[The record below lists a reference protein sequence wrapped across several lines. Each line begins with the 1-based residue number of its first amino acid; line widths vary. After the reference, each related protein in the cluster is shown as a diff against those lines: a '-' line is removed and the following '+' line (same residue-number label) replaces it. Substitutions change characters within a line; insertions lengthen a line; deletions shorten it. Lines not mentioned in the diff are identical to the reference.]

1 MKTIVIGG
9 VAGGAGACARLRRN
23 DENMHIIMLEKGEY
37 ISFANCGLPYYIGD
51 VITDKNKLQVQ
62 TVDGFAQR
70 FNVEVRN
77 FNEAVNVDTN
87 LKRVLIR
94 NTQTNQE
101 YWESYDKLVL
111 SPGAKPLVPPMQGVN
126 LPHVFTL
133 RNIPDTYA
141 VKDYINS
148 HQIKNAA
155 VIGGGYIGIEMAE
168 NLHELGCQVHVIE
181 ANNQLVATMDKEVVS
196 HLHNH
201 MRTKNIN
208 LHLNSRLTAIE
219 PDAVVL
225 ESGKRILAD
234 IVIMSIG
241 VVPDTAFLKTS
252 GIQLSNRGEIIVD
265 EYLQTNVTDVYA
277 VGDAVTH
284 KAFGAD
290 EFKNIA
296 LASPANKQARIVA
309 DNVCGKAIKYDG
321 AQGTAIL
328 KAFDLVLATT
338 GLNEKTLIRMGVDYK
353 KSYTYS
359 ANHATYYPGASTM
372 LIKLIYSP
380 EGQVLGAQIVG
391 ADGVD
396 KRMDVLATAVR
407 NNFNVTQLTDLELA
421 YAPPFN
427 SAKDPV
433 NMAGYVAENLLNG
446 RSRFF
451 YIEDVDTIQSN
462 DIILDIR
469 TEYEFSNGHLDNAIN
484 IPLNDLRANL
494 HRLDT
499 NKKIFICCAVGLRG
513 YLAQR
518 ILKQHKFLNTYNLS
532 GGFELYSVVAA
543 DEQAQQ
549 NLK

>member
-23 DENMHIIMLEKGEY
+23 NENMQIIMLEKGEY

-77 FNEAVNVDTN
+77 FNEAINVDTA

-94 NTQTNQE
+94 NTQTNEE

-208 LHLNSRLTAIE
+208 LHLSSRLTAIE

-265 EYLQTNVTDVYA
+265 EYLQTNITDVYA
-277 VGDAVTH
+277 VGDAITH
-284 KAFGAD
+284 KAFGAG

-309 DNVCGKAIKYDG
+309 DNVCGKSIKYDG

-407 NNFNVTQLTDLELA
+407 NNFHVTQLTDLELA

-446 RSRFF
+446 RSKFF
-451 YIEDVDTIQSN
+451 YIEDIDTIQSN

-484 IPLNDLRANL
+484 IPLNELRENL

-518 ILKQHKFLNTYNLS
+518 ILKQHNFQNTYNLS

-549 NLK
+549 I

>member
-23 DENMHIIMLEKGEY
+23 NENMQIIMLEKGEY

-77 FNEAVNVDTN
+77 FNEAINVDTA

-94 NTQTNQE
+94 NTQTNEE

-208 LHLNSRLTAIE
+208 LHLSSRLTAIE

-265 EYLQTNVTDVYA
+265 EYLQTNITDVYA
-277 VGDAVTH
+277 VGDAITH

-309 DNVCGKAIKYDG
+309 DNVCGKSIKYDG

-407 NNFNVTQLTDLELA
+407 NNFHVTQLTDLELA

-446 RSRFF
+446 RSKFF
-451 YIEDVDTIQSN
+451 YIEDIDTIQSN
-462 DIILDIR
+462 DIILDLR

-484 IPLNDLRANL
+484 IPLNELRENL

-518 ILKQHKFLNTYNLS
+518 ILKQHNFQDTYNLS

-549 NLK
+549 I

>member
-23 DENMHIIMLEKGEY
+23 NENMQIIMLEKGEY

-77 FNEAVNVDTN
+77 FNEAINVDTA

-94 NTQTNQE
+94 NTQTNEE

-208 LHLNSRLTAIE
+208 LHLSSRLTAIE

-265 EYLQTNVTDVYA
+265 EYLQTNITDVYA
-277 VGDAVTH
+277 VGDAITH

-309 DNVCGKAIKYDG
+309 DNVCGKSIKYDG

-407 NNFNVTQLTDLELA
+407 NNFHVTQLTDLELA

-446 RSRFF
+446 RSKFF
-451 YIEDVDTIQSN
+451 YIEDIDTIQSN

-484 IPLNDLRANL
+484 IPLNELRENL

-518 ILKQHKFLNTYNLS
+518 ILKQHNFQNTYNLS

-549 NLK
+549 I